1 MAHPGQDEWM
11 KYLYGELA
19 PDDHERRA
27 RHLLEC
33 EACREQ
39 VERWRGTMG
48 GLEGGRAA
56 YMGGRGVNPSVFRL
70 TRWAA
75 AAVLIL
81 AVGIFAGR
89 YTAPGPDM
97 DRLYR
102 DLEVSLASSL
112 ETRLT
117 ENMSR
122 MVQEERLAMANIQGE
137 YRREIEQMFQ
147 GALEEYAAE
156 TYQASAETM
165 DKALVKLTESLG
177 EILDEL
183 DRRLAEQE
191 KTRKELV
198 NFASQTQDEIM
209 INRQGL
215 EMLFAA
221 LNRMNN

>member
-1 MAHPGQDEWM
+1 
-11 KYLYGELA
+11 
-19 PDDHERRA
+19 
-27 RHLLEC
+27 
-33 EACREQ
+33 
-39 VERWRGTMG
+39 
-48 GLEGGRAA
+48 
-56 YMGGRGVNPSVFRL
+56 
-70 TRWAA
+70 
-75 AAVLIL
+75 
-81 AVGIFAGR
+81 
-89 YTAPGPDM
+89 
-97 DRLYR
+97 
-102 DLEVSLASSL
+102 
-112 ETRLT
+112 
-117 ENMSR
+117 MSR